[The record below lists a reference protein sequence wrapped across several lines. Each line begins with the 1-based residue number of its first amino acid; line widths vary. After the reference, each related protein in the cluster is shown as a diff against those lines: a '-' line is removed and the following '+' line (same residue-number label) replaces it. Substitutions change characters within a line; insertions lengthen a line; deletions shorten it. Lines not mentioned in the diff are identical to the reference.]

1 MINLFVRIIKI
12 EKQNMSAQTI
22 INQLCSS
29 FLTSSDNRCCACS
42 RTGMMYL
49 RDYTRWLTEY
59 RYGRIIET
67 ELKTNRYRCDCGR
80 THVLLPSLI
89 IPYGHHSLSLII
101 HALYDYYS
109 HSLTVDGVC
118 ARYHISV
125 PTLYR
130 WKTLYEKDKELWLN
144 GLRNIETSPLSFLN
158 KLLNDQ
164 DMIGFL
170 NEFRQSV
177 FPHRMFLQSHP
188 NAFSHQF
195 V

>member
-1 MINLFVRIIKI
+1 MINLFVQIIKI
-12 EKQNMSAQTI
+12 EKQNMSAQAI

-29 FLTSSDNRCCACS
+29 FLTSSDNRCCACG
-42 RTGMMYL
+42 RTGMRYL
-49 RDYTRWLTEY
+49 RSYTRWLTEY
-59 RYGRIIET
+59 RFGRIIET
-67 ELKTNRYRCDCGR
+67 ELHTNRYLCGCGK

-89 IPYGHHSLSLII
+89 IPYGHHSLPLII
-101 HALYDYYS
+101 HALHDYYS
-109 HSLTVDGVC
+109 RSLTVAGVC
-118 ARYHISV
+118 DRYHISV

-130 WKTLYEKDKELWLN
+130 WKALYEKDKELWLH
-144 GLRNIETSPLSFLN
+144 GLRNIETSSLSFLN

-177 FPHRMFLQSHP
+177 FPHRMFLQSHQ
-188 NAFSHQF
+188 NAFSHRF